1 MKYVDFFGHKVSKLI
16 CGDNPFNGHSYITH
30 LIPGAEMKNYHT
42 EAKIIDAMH
51 QMEELG
57 INTMLPLADPYII
70 RILQHYRADGGKM
83 NFIFQTFAPFMT
95 SYDNAKMSV
104 WQMMSVNPIGLYL
117 SGTYT
122 DVRFETER
130 NHEIIGMM
138 NLLRNMCGPENIKVG
153 FGSHRPELIELC
165 EKENWGA
172 EFYMACMYNL
182 RRNREGQDSGF
193 ITGKSK
199 SDIKA
204 IIPGDRA
211 IMLDTLK
218 GIDKPIIAFKIFAGG
233 QMLAEK
239 EEAERKV
246 LIKDTYDTIFTSLK
260 PNDFATMGIFQ
271 KNHDQLTENV
281 VAFNEWAEEKGI

>member
-1 MKYVDFFGHKVSKLI
+1 MNYVDFFGHKVSKLI
-16 CGDNPFNGHSYITH
+16 VGDNPFNGHSYITEY
-30 LIPGAEMKNYHT
+30 ISRQEMIDYHT
-42 EAKIIDAMH
+42 EDKILEAMH
-51 QMEELG
+51 KMEELG
-57 INTMLPLADPYII
+57 VNTMLPLADPYII
-70 RILQHYRADGGKM
+70 RILQHYRSNGGKM
-83 NFIFQTFAPFMT
+83 NFIFQTYSPMMLSLESA
-95 SYDNAKMSV
+95 SV
-104 WQMMSVNPIGLYL
+104 SMNMMLSVEPIGIYL

-130 NHEIIGMM
+130 NHEIVGMM
-138 NLLRNMCGPENIKVG
+138 NLLKNMCGPENIKVG

-182 RRNREGQDSGF
+182 RRKREGQDSGF

-239 EEAERKV
+239 EEAERKT
-246 LIKDTYDTIFTSLK
+246 LIKDAYDTIFTSLK

-271 KNHDQLTENV
+271 KNHDQLKENV
-281 VAFNEWAEEKGI
+281 DCFNEWAATK

>member
-30 LIPGAEMKNYHT
+30 IIPGAEMKNYHT
-42 EAKIIDAMH
+42 ESKIIDAMH

-83 NFIFQTFAPFMT
+83 NFIFQTFAPFMLN
-95 SYDNAKMSV
+95 YDLAQMSIR
-104 WQMMSVNPIGLYL
+104 QMMSVDPIGIYL

-122 DVRFETER
+122 DVRFETDR
-130 NHEIIGMM
+130 THEVIGML
-138 NLLRNMCGPENIKVG
+138 NCLKTSGIKTG

-165 EKENWGA
+165 EKEGWGA
-172 EFYMACMYNL
+172 DFYMACMYNL

-199 SDIKA
+199 SDVKA

-211 IMLDTLK
+211 VMLDTLK
-218 GIDKPIIAFKIFAGG
+218 KIDKPIIAFKIFAGG

-239 EEAERKV
+239 EEAERRA
-246 LIKDTYDTIFTSLK
+246 LIKDAYDTIFTSLK

-271 KNHDQLTENV
+271 RDHDQLTENV
-281 VAFNEWAEEKGI
+281 SVFNEWAAEK